1 MRRSGTGVT
10 AETGSQGPYP
20 VPPLQEEPVGRKIL
34 LQCGWPGGGVGLTP
48 QKPART
54 EPGTNRSG
62 LPWGPGRGAGGVQ
75 TAGSVSLAP
84 GPCWLTH
91 AGGNTIPPGYSASK
105 GSAWDTDVQA
115 HTQHTGRSM
124 PPTLSIP
131 SLGLGMRCV
140 REAFRR
146 DPGLRV
152 PAKLSR
158 ESGGSRPGWNA
169 GELAARMGARLRH
182 TQPSQRTAPA
192 PGPSTPLPLSLLI
205 PSPTSHDGS

>member
-1 MRRSGTGVT
+1 MACRGAPGVELG
-10 AETGSQGPYP
+10 ACRQQAQCPWPLAPAGS
-20 VPPLQEEPVGRKIL
+20 LTQEEIQFPLATLPPRDL
-34 LQCGWPGGGVGLTP
+34 
-48 QKPART
+48 R
-54 EPGTNRSG
+54 GTQTCKHTRSA
-62 LPWGPGRGAGGVQ
+62 LAGA
-75 TAGSVSLAP
+75 
-84 GPCWLTH
+84 C
-91 AGGNTIPPGYSASK
+91 
-105 GSAWDTDVQA
+105 
-115 HTQHTGRSM
+115 